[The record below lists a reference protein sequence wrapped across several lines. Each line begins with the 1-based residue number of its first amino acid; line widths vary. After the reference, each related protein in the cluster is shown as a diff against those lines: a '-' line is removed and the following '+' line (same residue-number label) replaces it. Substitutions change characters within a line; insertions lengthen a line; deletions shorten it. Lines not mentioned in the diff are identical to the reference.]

1 VSSCTPGHVPSL
13 KIAPLHGGSGPHLL
27 RASLGPP
34 ESITQTAS
42 RLVQPF
48 LHSSRQVSSGMPG
61 HDLSPKIAPSL
72 LIHAFLGPPVST
84 AYFKEHLGQFSR
96 LCTAHVRMSLVMS
109 GHMPFPSILPTVR
122 SGPPSNTWFFGST
135 RRSIPNNISV
145 QPFLHSSLQT
155 DSPYTLQWALPKI
168 APSHGVIWTPS
179 PSNTRFLGP
188 IQAHNPD
195 SISIVSAVFAQLTAE
210 CPYKLQLWAAT
221 LFSTIIYQCLNCLYS
236 Q

>member
-1 VSSCTPGHVPSL
+1 MSSCTPGHVPSL

-72 LIHAFLGPPVST
+72 LIHAFLGPTQSI
-84 AYFKEHLGQFSR
+84 AYFKEYLGHFSR
-96 LCTAHVRMSLVMS
+96 LYTAHVGMSL
-109 GHMPFPSILPTVR
+109 GMPFPSILPTVR

-135 RRSIPNNISV
+135 RCSIPNNILV
-145 QPFLHSSLQT
+145 QPFLHSSWQT
-155 DSPYTLQWALPKI
+155 DS
-168 APSHGVIWTPS
+168 
-179 PSNTRFLGP
+179 
-188 IQAHNPD
+188 
-195 SISIVSAVFAQLTAE
+195 
-210 CPYKLQLWAAT
+210 
-221 LFSTIIYQCLNCLYS
+221 LYS
-236 Q
+236 LQ